1 MDNNNLP
8 GTQLDT
14 TPNTPV
20 DAPQNQNTAGT
31 TPPAYHAYT
40 YISEAERLKQF
51 MSAPKFV
58 NGRDLLTSPLI
69 LMYSCSVTAI
79 LLLYII
85 GMRDFLHPIYML
97 MCYAGWTT
105 YFSARKSKQN
115 NTLPNTTGLS
125 IASGVST
132 FMKVIMI
139 IAIAALAF
147 GLIKVFSVFDTYVY
161 LLQDML
167 SPLVNLSEAA
177 VSATVIIVLL
187 VVFIAIIVSI
197 ILYSCQTKNLKS
209 IRFCITNE
217 DDPIRISTIPSVI
230 LFVSVLI
237 NVIMLVRNILVS
249 TDSIKSFSGELEEL
263 FLQLG
268 EEAGIYEEVY
278 NYLMANDST
287 AITISSII
295 SIVSIFSSV
304 VIGLFYLKAAKMLNQ
319 CISDK

>member
-8 GTQLDT
+8 GTQQDIPNIPADT
-14 TPNTPV
+14 QPTPYN
-20 DAPQNQNTAGT
+20 AGT

-40 YISEAERLKQF
+40 YVSEEERLKQF

-58 NGRDLLTSPLI
+58 NGRDLLTSPLL

-85 GMRDFLHPIYML
+85 GLHDFLHPIYML
-97 MCYAGWTT
+97 MCYAGWST
-105 YFSARKSKQN
+105 YLSARKAKQN

-132 FMKVIMI
+132 FMRVIMI
-139 IAIAALAF
+139 IALVVLVIGMIKIFSIFNAF
-147 GLIKVFSVFDTYVY
+147 VY
-161 LLQDML
+161 LIQDMF
-167 SPLVNLSEAA
+167 SPMVELSEAA
-177 VSATVIIVLL
+177 VSATVIIIIF

-197 ILYSCQTKNLKS
+197 ILYMYQTKNLKS

-217 DDPIRISTIPSVI
+217 DDPTLISTIPSII

-237 NVIMLVRNILVS
+237 NVIMLIRNVLVS
-249 TDSIKSFSGELEEL
+249 TDSIKSFSGELDEL
-263 FLQLG
+263 FLHLG
-268 EEAGIYEEVY
+268 EEAGIYEEIY
-278 NYLMANDST
+278 NYMMANDST
-287 AITISSII
+287 AITITSII

-319 CISDK
+319 CICEK

>member
-1 MDNNNLP
+1 MDNN
-8 GTQLDT
+8 QT
-14 TPNTPV
+14 TPNNTPAENIQQPTP
-20 DAPQNQNTAGT
+20 DYAGPG
-31 TPPAYHAYT
+31 TPPPYQAYT
-40 YISEAERLKQF
+40 YISEEERLKKF
-51 MSAPKFV
+51 MAAPKFV
-58 NGRDLLTSPLI
+58 NGRDLLASPLV
-69 LMYSCSVTAI
+69 LMYACSVSVI

-97 MCYAGWTT
+97 MCYAGW
-105 YFSARKSKQN
+105 SAYLSAKKSKQN

-132 FMKVIMI
+132 FMKVLMI

-147 GLIKVFSVFDTYVY
+147 GLIKIFSVFNSFVY

-167 SPLVNLSEAA
+167 SPMVKLSEAA
-177 VSATVIIVLL
+177 VSTTVVIIIL

-197 ILYSCQTKNLKS
+197 ILYSYQTKNLKS

-217 DDPIRISTIPSVI
+217 DDPIRISTIPSII

-249 TDSIKSFSGELEEL
+249 TDSIRSFSGELDEL
-263 FLQLG
+263 LMQLG
-268 EEAGIYEEVY
+268 EEAGVYEDIY
-278 NYLMANDST
+278 NYMMASDPT

-295 SIVSIFSSV
+295 SVISIFSSV

-319 CISDK
+319 CISEK

>member
-1 MDNNNLP
+1 MDNN
-8 GTQLDT
+8 QT
-14 TPNTPV
+14 TPNNTPAENV
-20 DAPQNQNTAGT
+20 QQTPDYAGPG
-31 TPPAYHAYT
+31 TPPPYQAYT
-40 YISEAERLKQF
+40 YISEEERLKKF
-51 MSAPKFV
+51 MAAPKFV
-58 NGRDLLTSPLI
+58 NGRDLLASPLV
-69 LMYSCSVTAI
+69 LMYACSVSVI

-97 MCYAGWTT
+97 MCYAGW
-105 YFSARKSKQN
+105 SAYLSAKKSKQN

-132 FMKVIMI
+132 FMKVLMI

-147 GLIKVFSVFDTYVY
+147 GLIKIFSVFNSFVY

-167 SPLVNLSEAA
+167 SPMVKLSEAA
-177 VSATVIIVLL
+177 VSATVVIIIL

-197 ILYSCQTKNLKS
+197 ILYSYQTKNLKS

-217 DDPIRISTIPSVI
+217 DDPIRISTIPSII

-249 TDSIKSFSGELEEL
+249 TDSIRSFSGELDEL
-263 FLQLG
+263 LMQLG
-268 EEAGIYEEVY
+268 EEAGVYEDIY
-278 NYLMANDST
+278 NYMMASDPT

-295 SIVSIFSSV
+295 SVISIFSSV

-319 CISDK
+319 CISEK

>member
-1 MDNNNLP
+1 MDNN
-8 GTQLDT
+8 QT
-14 TPNTPV
+14 TPNNTPAENIQQPTP
-20 DAPQNQNTAGT
+20 DYAGPG
-31 TPPAYHAYT
+31 TPPPYQAYT
-40 YISEAERLKQF
+40 YISEEERLKKF
-51 MSAPKFV
+51 MAAPKFV
-58 NGRDLLTSPLI
+58 NGRDLLASPI
-69 LMYSCSVTAI
+69 VLMYACSVSVI

-97 MCYAGWTT
+97 MCYAGW
-105 YFSARKSKQN
+105 SAYLSAKKSKQN

-132 FMKVIMI
+132 FMKVLMI

-147 GLIKVFSVFDTYVY
+147 GLIKIFSVFNSFVY

-167 SPLVNLSEAA
+167 SPMVKLSEAA
-177 VSATVIIVLL
+177 VSATVVIIIL

-197 ILYSCQTKNLKS
+197 ILYSYQTKNLKS

-217 DDPIRISTIPSVI
+217 DDPIRISTIPSII

-249 TDSIKSFSGELEEL
+249 TDSIRSFSGELDEL
-263 FLQLG
+263 LMQLG
-268 EEAGIYEEVY
+268 EEAGVYEDIY
-278 NYLMANDST
+278 NYMMASDPT

-295 SIVSIFSSV
+295 SVISIFSSV

-319 CISDK
+319 CISEK

>member
-1 MDNNNLP
+1 MDNN
-8 GTQLDT
+8 QT
-14 TPNTPV
+14 TPNNTPAENIQQPTP
-20 DAPQNQNTAGT
+20 DYAGPG
-31 TPPAYHAYT
+31 TPPPYQAYT
-40 YISEAERLKQF
+40 YISEEERLKKF
-51 MSAPKFV
+51 MAAPKFV
-58 NGRDLLTSPLI
+58 NGRDLLASPLV
-69 LMYSCSVTAI
+69 LMYACSVSVI

-97 MCYAGWTT
+97 MCYAGW
-105 YFSARKSKQN
+105 SAYLSAKKSKQN

-132 FMKVIMI
+132 FMKVLMI

-147 GLIKVFSVFDTYVY
+147 GLIKIFSVFNSFVY

-167 SPLVNLSEAA
+167 SPMVKLSEAA
-177 VSATVIIVLL
+177 VSATVVIIIL

-197 ILYSCQTKNLKS
+197 ILYSYQTKNLKS

-217 DDPIRISTIPSVI
+217 DDPICISTIPSII

-249 TDSIKSFSGELEEL
+249 TDSVRSFSGELDEL
-263 FLQLG
+263 LMQLG
-268 EEAGIYEEVY
+268 EEAGVYEDIY
-278 NYLMANDST
+278 NYMMASDPT

-295 SIVSIFSSV
+295 SVISIFSSV
-304 VIGLFYLKAAKMLNQ
+304 VIGLFYLKAAKMLNE
-319 CISDK
+319 CISEK

>member
-1 MDNNNLP
+1 MDNN
-8 GTQLDT
+8 QT
-14 TPNTPV
+14 TPNNTPAENIQQPTP
-20 DAPQNQNTAGT
+20 DYAGPG
-31 TPPAYHAYT
+31 TPPPYQAYT
-40 YISEAERLKQF
+40 YISEEERLNKF
-51 MSAPKFV
+51 MAAPKFV
-58 NGRDLLTSPLI
+58 NGRDLLASPLV
-69 LMYSCSVTAI
+69 LMYACSVSVI

-85 GMRDFLHPIYML
+85 GMCDFLHPIYML
-97 MCYAGWTT
+97 MCYAGW
-105 YFSARKSKQN
+105 SAYLSAKKSKQN

-132 FMKVIMI
+132 FMKVLMI

-147 GLIKVFSVFDTYVY
+147 GLIKIFSVFNSFVY

-167 SPLVNLSEAA
+167 SPMVKLSEAA
-177 VSATVIIVLL
+177 VSATVVIIIL

-197 ILYSCQTKNLKS
+197 ILYSYQTKNLKS

-217 DDPIRISTIPSVI
+217 DDPIRISTIPSII

-249 TDSIKSFSGELEEL
+249 TDSIRSFSGELDEL
-263 FLQLG
+263 LMQLG
-268 EEAGIYEEVY
+268 EEAGVYEDIY
-278 NYLMANDST
+278 NYMMASDPT

-295 SIVSIFSSV
+295 SVISIFSSV

-319 CISDK
+319 CISEN